1 MIRDKQVEWLR
12 ESGFFPE
19 ERLASVKKETC
30 GLKGILDTRE
40 AQQKKKSLEVTHEN

>member
-1 MIRDKQVEWLR
+1 MLR

-30 GLKGILDTRE
+30 ELKGILDTRE
-40 AQQKKKSLEVTHEN
+40 AQQKKRLEVTHEN

>member
-1 MIRDKQVEWLR
+1 MELLR

-30 GLKGILDTRE
+30 ELKRILDTRE
-40 AQQKKKSLEVTHEN
+40 AQQEKRLEVYHEN